1 MKLFIQ
7 KQHFFERMTGEGHAV
22 DIYFTAR
29 KVYEVY
35 VDGEFY
41 ATAENLL
48 AAHEEIID
56 IVTGNNWS
64 PIRPV

>member
-1 MKLFIQ
+1 MKIFIQ
-7 KQHFFERMTGEGHAV
+7 KQHFFELMAGEGHEV
-22 DIYFTAR
+22 VIYFTAR

-35 VDGEFY
+35 VDGVFY

-48 AAHEEIID
+48 KAHEEIIG